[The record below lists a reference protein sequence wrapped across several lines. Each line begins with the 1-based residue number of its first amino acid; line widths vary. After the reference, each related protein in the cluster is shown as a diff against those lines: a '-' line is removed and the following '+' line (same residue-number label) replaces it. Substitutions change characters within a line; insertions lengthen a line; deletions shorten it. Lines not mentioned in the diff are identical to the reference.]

1 MTILDRLTPGRSLLW
16 AAVLGS
22 ALGLGAPACAGDGP
36 GAGKT
41 IRFAQGDSLGANYVQ
56 NQILIAAMKALGY
69 EVQVVNVGISAFFQ
83 AGAQGDMDIAADV
96 NMPQR
101 LAAFDKVSDRL
112 ELMGKGTITGGGYNG
127 YVMDKATAEAHGV
140 RDISALKDPALAKL
154 FDTDGDGIAN
164 LMNCDPGWSCG
175 DVVDFQIQAFGL
187 SQTVKSVRAKY
198 EPLMAETF
206 ARFRAGEPVLYY
218 TWSPSFVT
226 QTLIPGKDVVWVP
239 IPFDALPEGV
249 TSPDGNDVA
258 GVTGCAAD
266 QDPCKMAT
274 GAWNW
279 RITANKA
286 FIAANPAI
294 AKLSDEVEW
303 PITTWSDWEVAIK
316 SNSSDRAIRKVAEA
330 WIAANQAT
338 FDGWVADAAAAAQ

>member
-1 MTILDRLTPGRSLLW
+1 MTTTRKLTPGLAFR
-16 AAVLGS
+16 AVLLGS
-22 ALGLGAPACAGDGP
+22 AFAIAAPAFAEELP

-56 NQILIAAMKALGY
+56 NQILIAAMKELGY

-83 AGAQGDMDIAADV
+83 AAAQGDMDIAADV

-101 LAAFDKVSDRL
+101 LAAYEKVEDRL
-112 ELMGKGTITGGGYNG
+112 DLLGAGTITGGGYNG
-127 YVMDKATAEAHGV
+127 YVMDKATADAHGV
-140 RDISALKDPALAKL
+140 KDISALKDPELAKL

-175 DVVDFQIQAFGL
+175 DVVDFQIEAFGL
-187 SQTVKSVRAKY
+187 SDTVKSVRAKY
-198 EPLMAETF
+198 EPLLAETF
-206 ARFRAGEPVLYY
+206 TRFRSGEPVLYY

-226 QTLIPGKDVVWVP
+226 QTLVPGTDVVWVP

-249 TSPDGNDVA
+249 TSADGHDVA
-258 GVTGCAAD
+258 GVMGCAAD

-279 RITANKA
+279 RITANKD
-286 FIAANPAI
+286 FVAANPAI
-294 AKLSDEVEW
+294 AKLSEEIEW

-316 SNSSDRAIRKVAEA
+316 ADSSDRAIKKVADD
-330 WIAANQAT
+330 WIAANQTT
-338 FDGWVADAAAAAQ
+338 FDGWVADAKAAGN